1 METKDK
7 TVEKVINRFLERSAL
22 GQRKYKTTL
31 DKNNL
36 PLAEWLRHSIEEKMD
51 DILYMQRA
59 LDEITKKDEQVVAEM
74 LECIKV
80 K

>member
-7 TVEKVINRFLERSAL
+7 TVEKVINRFLERSDL
-22 GQRKYKTTL
+22 GQRKYNTTL

-59 LDEITKKDEQVVAEM
+59 LDEITKRDEQLVSEM
-74 LECIKV
+74 LDCIKV